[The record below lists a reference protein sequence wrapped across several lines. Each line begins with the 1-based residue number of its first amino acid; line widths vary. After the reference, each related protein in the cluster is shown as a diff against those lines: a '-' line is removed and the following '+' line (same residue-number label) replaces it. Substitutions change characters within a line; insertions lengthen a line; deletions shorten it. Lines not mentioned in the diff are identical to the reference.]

1 MGPHLVE
8 AGGCCLQP
16 SCPRR
21 GGEWPEARRVL
32 RMDTCPCSGGLGGWH
47 SWRVAEPAP
56 PSPPIS
62 SISSKGR
69 SRGTGLEDWNNQV
82 ESNPSHP
89 KLLPLGS
96 PGSSLVHILAGQALL
111 TSGPD
116 PSMLP
121 VASRKSPALGPS
133 CSWASPC
140 ARGNLGEKTKAGATT
155 VHTSDQRNWSQS
167 TTVSVPSGV
176 CVSSRQET
184 ASFWPKTPWAGLPRW

>member
-1 MGPHLVE
+1 MPGTLASLLDIELGHPGPPMGPHLAE

-56 PSPPIS
+56 PPQFPVSPVRVS
-62 SISSKGR
+62 

-82 ESNPSHP
+82 ESSPSHP

-133 CSWASPC
+133 CSWASAP
-140 ARGNLGEKTKAGATT
+140 AGGNLGEK
-155 VHTSDQRNWSQS
+155 NQS
-167 TTVSVPSGV
+167 SGHN
-176 CVSSRQET
+176 CAHQ
-184 ASFWPKTPWAGLPRW
+184 